1 MRRGGRLFLLLGLV
15 IAAAAAVFLLILLPQ
30 LGQGPNAGTL
40 LPPTQ
45 ERAQSVVVAR
55 IDIPAN
61 TVLTDTALLTTSEI
75 PESQYNA
82 NPSQYF
88 TDINQLQTL
97 KTISGVSA
105 NRPILASNVTSAG
118 LSAQIPGAQPNQPQ
132 PKAFP
137 VQVSNLSGVADQIT
151 SGDFVDIIASFSI
164 DQTVLRPGFND
175 AGQPVNR
182 EQQVNNQST
191 KTLAQN
197 VQVLRV
203 LRPAP
208 VEGTVT
214 PTAATRTQQG
224 PPPPANQR
232 GQAGTTGTTTAENPS
247 ASDLIA
253 PGNRI
258 LILAVTDQQAEVIK
272 LAIER
277 GSGLTLVLRRRGDQ
291 ATETTIGATLN
302 ILISQFGLPLPEPIP
317 PAVISNNQLTPVPTI
332 AAPPQVRPTA
342 TP

>member
-105 NRPILASNVTSAG
+105 
-118 LSAQIPGAQPNQPQ
+118 
-132 PKAFP
+132 
-137 VQVSNLSGVADQIT
+137 
-151 SGDFVDIIASFSI
+151 
-164 DQTVLRPGFND
+164 
-175 AGQPVNR
+175 
-182 EQQVNNQST
+182 
-191 KTLAQN
+191 
-197 VQVLRV
+197 
-203 LRPAP
+203 
-208 VEGTVT
+208 
-214 PTAATRTQQG
+214 
-224 PPPPANQR
+224 
-232 GQAGTTGTTTAENPS
+232 
-247 ASDLIA
+247 
-253 PGNRI
+253 
-258 LILAVTDQQAEVIK
+258 
-272 LAIER
+272 
-277 GSGLTLVLRRRGDQ
+277 
-291 ATETTIGATLN
+291 
-302 ILISQFGLPLPEPIP
+302 
-317 PAVISNNQLTPVPTI
+317 
-332 AAPPQVRPTA
+332 
-342 TP
+342 